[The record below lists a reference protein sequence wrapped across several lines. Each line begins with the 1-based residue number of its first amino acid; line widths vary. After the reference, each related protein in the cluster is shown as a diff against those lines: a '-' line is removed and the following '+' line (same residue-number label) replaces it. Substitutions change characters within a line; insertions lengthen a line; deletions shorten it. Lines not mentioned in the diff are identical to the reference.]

1 MALSI
6 RCAYCSGS
14 GEHPQKHLPC
24 PVCHGRG
31 ELVLS
36 YDNPVQC
43 RYCSGRGEHPQRYE
57 PCPTCRGA
65 GVVAPVLHD

>member
-1 MALSI
+1 MALSV

-14 GEHPQKHLPC
+14 GEHPRKYQPC
-24 PVCHGRG
+24 SVCQGRG
-31 ELVLS
+31 NLVLS

-43 RYCSGRGEHPQRYE
+43 SYCSGSGEHPQRYE

-65 GVVAPVLHD
+65 GVVAPILHD